1 MKAQSAANATVPLR
15 GPSAFCICLFPQVGL
30 CCMGYGR
37 ESRQVPTSRNISS
50 YGFAVDTKSPQL
62 KTAGT
67 QKVFPLSP
75 LRTPL
80 TPSQK
85 NKECYP
91 SLGGTGG
98 TLFAQH
104 YSCPAVLRCSVGSTV
119 AAFRELLSY
128 GRIASVAQAPL
139 VPALPQQ
146 GGSVE
151 PPESF
156 AYQDEPGTLSPCG
169 AERTAESRTC
179 ATSSSPNSLR

>member
-1 MKAQSAANATVPLR
+1 MYGS
-15 GPSAFCICLFPQVGL
+15 SFCK
-30 CCMGYGR
+30 
-37 ESRQVPTSRNISS
+37 SRQTYPSSTSWSVNEKCIGWVS
-50 YGFAVDTKSPQL
+50 QL

-85 NKECYP
+85 NKVCNP

-98 TLFAQH
+98 TLFTQH

-139 VPALPQQ
+139 VPALHQQ
-146 GGSVE
+146 GGNVRVAASYSDTFILHSENVPTSVALVAR
-151 PPESF
+151 PCAPAAQRADES
-156 AYQDEPGTLSPCG
+156 SN
-169 AERTAESRTC
+169 SRSRL
-179 ATSSSPNSLR
+179 AKSWAASRPWI